1 MTSSRSLLSEWNLRP
16 KKQLGQN
23 FLADPSTAG
32 MIISRAGLTA
42 DDVALEIGAGLGA
55 LTIPAARAV
64 RRVYAVEKDADLARA
79 LESELRRRDI
89 GNVHI
94 INKDIFNVD
103 IRDFSQQGPEKLVVL
118 GNLPYNISSPVLFYL
133 IDARDVIGRAVLMF
147 QKELARRLM
156 AAPGAKDYGR
166 LSVMLQYFADL
177 KRIATVSAHLFF
189 PKPKVDSE
197 VVEVAFKKKIE
208 NPVADEGILS
218 EIVKAAFGKRRK
230 TLKNA
235 LTDSSLKADAETII
249 RILAQA
255 GISPSRRAETLS
267 VSEFVA
273 LGNIFCSAIQ
283 SYD

>member
-42 DDVALEIGAGLGA
+42 EDVALEIGAGLGA

-64 RRVYAVEKDADLARA
+64 RHLYAVEKDADLARA
-79 LESELRRRDI
+79 LESELRRLDI

-103 IRDFSQQGPEKLVVL
+103 IRDFSQKGPEKLVVL